1 MNLRDLGWKC
11 GKYPTGE
18 RNDIT
23 DVPGVSVGHH
33 TIIKGEGKLIPGQ
46 GPIRTGVTI
55 VKPHEGI
62 IYNQKAPAG
71 VFVANGYGKSTGI
84 PQILELGW
92 IETPIAITNTF
103 NVGLVY
109 DALIS
114 YSIKTNP
121 NIGIT
126 LSSCCPIVTECNDSY
141 LNDIQGRHVKQSHV
155 LDVLKNLNPKKPVE
169 QGCVGAGTGMRVF
182 GLKSGVGTASRQLKI
197 NLGKY
202 NGTYHIGVLSVPNF
216 GNFQDFTFYGHE
228 MKEILDKKKY
238 IKKKRKDAKKQ
249 EKEGGSI
256 IVIIGT
262 DIPFS
267 HRQLNRLARRGA
279 MGITRTGSIMG
290 HSSGDFIF
298 TFSTANKIDIFS
310 SETIRDEIS
319 FMDSS
324 LLISDVYRM
333 TIDAVQ
339 ESIYNA
345 MINAKTTEG
354 RDNHVN
360 IALDPE
366 DLPNIKNKV

>member
-11 GKYPTGE
+11 GKYPMGE

-62 IYNQKAPAG
+62 IYNQKVPAG

-114 YSIKTNP
+114 YSIETNP

-155 LDVLKNLNPKKPVE
+155 LDVLKNLDPNKPVE
-169 QGCVGAGTGMRVF
+169 QGCVGAGTGMTVF

-202 NGTYHIGVLSVPNF
+202 HGTYHIGVLSVPNF
-216 GNFQDFTFYGHE
+216 GNYQDFTFYGHE
-228 MKEILDKKKY
+228 MKEILDKEKY
-238 IKKKRKDAKKQ
+238 VKKKGKDANKYK
-249 EKEGGSI
+249 KEGISYSREYHNIYTASQTLFREEGICNDFAELYAAMVRSRGI
-256 IVIIGT
+256 KVKKIWGYT
-262 DIPFS
+262 DETK
-267 HRQLNRLARRGA
+267 HVGHMWNLVDLDGDDTRR
-279 MGITRTGSIMG
+279 
-290 HSSGDFIF
+290 
-298 TFSTANKIDIFS
+298 
-310 SETIRDEIS
+310 
-319 FMDSS
+319 
-324 LLISDVYRM
+324 
-333 TIDAVQ
+333 
-339 ESIYNA
+339 
-345 MINAKTTEG
+345 
-354 RDNHVN
+354 VN
-360 IALDPE
+360 GNVGP
-366 DLPNIKNKV
+366 